1 MKRRAWL
8 GKITYGSLLPVVTLF
23 RESALAENGGAVT
36 SISDD
41 LSMPVTAP
49 LSDAEQQARDAER
62 LAKKASLQK
71 KVGC

>member
-1 MKRRAWL
+1 
-8 GKITYGSLLPVVTLF
+8 VVTLF
-23 RESALAENGGAVT
+23 GGSALAENGGAVT

-41 LSMPVTAP
+41 LSMPVKAP